1 MLALPRWLRQP
12 TFPSWPV
19 YLLGAIPGVAVFA
32 MAVTDN
38 LGADP
43 AKALERELGEWA
55 LRLIILGLAIT
66 PLRQAFGINWLRYR
80 RAVGLLA
87 FFYVLAHLVTYIL
100 LDQALDWA
108 AIWADILKRPYITIG
123 MLGFLL
129 LLPLAITSSNTMIR
143 RLGGVRWRRLHRL
156 VYPAAIAGSVHFLL
170 LVKSWPPEPIIYAA
184 IVLALL
190 GWRLLPRHG
199 RTAPAQ
205 PG

>member
-1 MLALPRWLRQP
+1 MPSLPRWLRQP

-19 YLLGAIPGVAVFA
+19 YLLGVVPGIAFFA

-66 PLRQAFGINWLRYR
+66 PLRQALGINWLRYR

-100 LDQALDWA
+100 LDQALDWV

-129 LLPLAITSSNTMIR
+129 LLPLAITSSNAMIR
-143 RLGGVRWRRLHRL
+143 RLGGVRWRLLHKL
-156 VYPAAIAGSVHFLL
+156 VYPAAIAGAVHFLL
-170 LVKSWPPEPIIYAA
+170 LVKSWPPEPIIYTA

-190 GWRLLPRHG
+190 GWRLLPRGG
-199 RTAPAQ
+199 RNAPAR
-205 PG
+205 P

>member
-19 YLLGAIPGVAVFA
+19 YLLGAIPGIAFFA

-123 MLGFLL
+123 MLGFFL
-129 LLPLAITSSNTMIR
+129 LLPLAITSSNAMIR

-156 VYPAAIAGSVHFLL
+156 VYPAAIAGAVHFLL

-190 GWRLLPRHG
+190 GWRLLPRQG

-205 PG
+205 PR